1 MERQIAEPTRAAAGP
16 SNMMKLSLLL
26 NAILLG
32 WVGYAQFGRD
42 LIVGDGVSIV
52 LANDTDAALIEPTIE
67 FPGGNFKL
75 PELSAGKS
83 VGTSI
88 QVPGRFDA
96 TLTCKDAA
104 GASHSRKFLIKPIG
118 ELLVVLHVLPE
129 PATVPAASSEG
140 PGVGGEAIPPSP
152 RGFRVIVSYQGE
164 NTNI

>member
-1 MERQIAEPTRAAAGP
+1 MERQIAEPTRAAAGS
-16 SNMMKLSLLL
+16 SNMFKLSLLL

-32 WVGYAQFGRD
+32 WVGYVQFGRD

-52 LANDTDAALIEPTIE
+52 VANDTDAALVEPTIE
-67 FPGGNFKL
+67 FPGGSFKL
-75 PELSAGKS
+75 PELAAGKS

-88 QVPGRFDA
+88 QVPGKFDA

-104 GASHSRKFLIKPIG
+104 GVSQSRKFSIKPIG
-118 ELLVVLHVLPE
+118 ELLIVLHVLPE
-129 PATVPAASSEG
+129 PAPPPVAAGEG
-140 PGVGGEAIPPSP
+140 AEDEAEAAPPSP